1 MSGIIESSAASCAEE
16 DSNANDNVNNEH
28 SESYNVEQSI
38 NIEKRSNES
47 QSTGANT
54 SNKKIKRGNACS
66 TIDAVDNESHKVLPS
81 SGIQDSAGPSRIP
94 PICIQNAL
102 NTQHE
107 SNAASSNKSDNFSN
121 NIGEVVPP
129 SKQEEN
135 VVAEDV
141 TSREESSALKDR
153 QVDSNTVE
161 QVGDFVSLIMSHLP
175 DESSIISGP
184 SDDQRI
190 EPLPSLHQFPAIED
204 PVARQRQTSPFGGF
218 QSPTIHTF
226 LNEART
232 LFSYYQCCLRL
243 IEASSRPDF
252 QYWDWLDECLAK
264 MAEHPRVSDKMKLR
278 YLLHNKNNPRTFNV
292 IQKNFNLDLDAQ
304 FYMGKMNLLHIACD
318 SGWADLV
325 AELILKEK
333 MDVNLICPSRH
344 MKPGNL
350 TPLMLA
356 SGAGHSDVVEVLLK
370 RDDLII
376 DKKDKEGFTALF
388 HACNHGTNR
397 VGDPHGY
404 FRRLWS
410 WDLSAEQML
419 SMESI
424 ARQNSKEIIRLLI
437 THGSDLQSKDNTGCN
452 VLYRASTVENFKE
465 TIEFLVEIGCRV
477 THNILNWTRV
487 KNPECV
493 KMIEEELVS
502 PKSLLRQARL
512 VIWRSI
518 NHKLSNINQINNK
531 NNECILPNVLVNYLN
546 CN

>member
-1 MSGIIESSAASCAEE
+1 LS
-16 DSNANDNVNNEH
+16 
-28 SESYNVEQSI
+28 
-38 NIEKRSNES
+38 
-47 QSTGANT
+47 
-54 SNKKIKRGNACS
+54 
-66 TIDAVDNESHKVLPS
+66 L
-81 SGIQDSAGPSRIP
+81 SGIQDSTESSPLSS
-94 PICIQNAL
+94 ICIQNAVR
-102 NTQHE
+102 E
-107 SNAASSNKSDNFSN
+107 SNTNTTKISNKSDNDSQDTSHDN
-121 NIGEVVPP
+121 LVLASS
-129 SKQEEN
+129 SKQEHL
-135 VVAEDV
+135 VHEDNNINAHQ
-141 TSREESSALKDR
+141 ESSSNISVEASTSSQESNVLRDR
-153 QVDSNTVE
+153 QVDGSTVE

-184 SDDQRI
+184 SDNQRI
-190 EPLPSLHQFPAIED
+190 EPLPSLHQFPTVEGH
-204 PVARQRQTSPFGGF
+204 VTRQHQTSPFGGF

-226 LNEART
+226 LNEARS
-232 LFSYYQCCLRL
+232 LFSYYQCCLKL
-243 IEASSRPDF
+243 IEASSKPDF
-252 QYWDWLDECLAK
+252 QYWDWLDQCLSK

-278 YLLHNKNNPRTFNV
+278 YLLHNKNNPRTFGV

-325 AELILKEK
+325 AELIFKEK
-333 MDVNLICPSRH
+333 MDVNLTCPSRH

-356 SGAGHSDVVEVLLK
+356 SGAGHSNVVEVLLK
-370 RDDLII
+370 RDDLVI
-376 DKKDKEGFTALF
+376 DQKDKEGFTALF
-388 HACNHGTNR
+388 HACNHGSNR

-419 SMESI
+419 SMETI

-437 THGSDLQSKDNTGCN
+437 THGSDIQSKDNTGCN
-452 VLYRASTVENFKE
+452 VLYRASTVDNFKE
-465 TIEFLVEIGCRV
+465 TIDFLVAIGCRV

-493 KMIEEELVS
+493 EVIEEELVN

-518 NHKLSNINQINNK
+518 NHKLSNINEINNK
-531 NNECILPNVLVNYLN
+531 NNDCILPNVLVDYLN

>member
-1 MSGIIESSAASCAEE
+1 
-16 DSNANDNVNNEH
+16 V
-28 SESYNVEQSI
+28 
-38 NIEKRSNES
+38 
-47 QSTGANT
+47 T
-54 SNKKIKRGNACS
+54 
-66 TIDAVDNESHKVLPS
+66 
-81 SGIQDSAGPSRIP
+81 
-94 PICIQNAL
+94 
-102 NTQHE
+102 
-107 SNAASSNKSDNFSN
+107 KSK
-121 NIGEVVPP
+121 E
-129 SKQEEN
+129 EEN
-135 VVAEDV
+135 VVAEDKINTGEDTSRSSARAEDV
-141 TSREESSALKDR
+141 TSRQQSSSALRDR

-190 EPLPSLHQFPAIED
+190 EPLPSLHQFPAVED
-204 PVARQRQTSPFGGF
+204 PVTRQHQTSPFGGF

-325 AELILKEK
+325 AELILKEN
-333 MDVNLICPSRH
+333 MDVNLTCPSRH

-437 THGSDLQSKDNTGCN
+437 THGSDIQSKDNTGCN
-452 VLYRASTVENFKE
+452 VLYRASTVENFKD
-465 TIEFLVEIGCRV
+465 TIEFLVAIGCRV

-493 KMIEEELVS
+493 KVIEEELVS

-518 NHKLSNINQINNK
+518 NHKLFNINQINNK
-531 NNECILPNVLVNYLN
+531 NNECVLPNVLVNYLN